1 MTPLPPQP
9 TPLIQPCAMPAVTV
23 AALGILALFML
34 PGGWKLL
41 SLAAIPL
48 AMGKSLEC
56 MQ

>member
-1 MTPLPPQP
+1 MNQTT
-9 TPLIQPCAMPAVTV
+9 TPLIQPCAMPAATI

-34 PGGWKLL
+34 PGWWKVL
-41 SLAAIPL
+41 SLAAVPI

>member
-1 MTPLPPQP
+1 MAA
-9 TPLIQPCAMPAVTV
+9 IGIAVAGV
-23 AALGILALFML
+23 LALFML